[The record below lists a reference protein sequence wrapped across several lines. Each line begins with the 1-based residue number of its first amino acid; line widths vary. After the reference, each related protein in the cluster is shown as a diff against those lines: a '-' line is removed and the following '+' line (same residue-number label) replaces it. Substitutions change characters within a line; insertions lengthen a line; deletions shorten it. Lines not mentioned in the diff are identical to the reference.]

1 MKKRIKRLPY
11 VFDLMFDCKT
21 EKDVKNTIKYLEQEQ
36 KKLESLKKYWDEYK
50 RGLIK

>member
-1 MKKRIKRLPY
+1 MSEKRLPY

-21 EKDVKNTIKYLEQEQ
+21 EKDVKRLIKHLEYEARRF
-36 KKLESLKKYWDEYK
+36 KRLKNLWDEYE